1 MTIDSHQHFWKYLPS
16 THAWIDDS
24 MAILKKDFMP
34 MDLGPILQKNNV
46 GGCVAVQAEQSERE
60 TNFLM
65 KCAKEYPFIKGVVG
79 WLDLCADNIEG
90 KLEAY
95 SKYSIL
101 KGLRH
106 IVQDEPDDFF
116 MLRPE
121 FQRGISLLEKYG
133 LTYDILIYPKQLI
146 SALILVKTYPYQPF
160 VIDHI
165 AKPRMDGTLD
175 ANWIQQIK
183 ELGKQDNV
191 FCKISGM
198 VTEATWGKWKKED
211 FTPYLDVVFE
221 AFDFNRIMFGSDWPV
236 CLLSGQYKEV
246 LDIVRNYLL
255 KFPKDVQKKVM
266 GLNAI
271 SFYNLTG

>member
-1 MTIDSHQHFWKYLPS
+1 
-16 THAWIDDS
+16 
-24 MAILKKDFMP
+24 
-34 MDLGPILQKNNV
+34 
-46 GGCVAVQAEQSERE
+46 
-60 TNFLM
+60 
-65 KCAKEYPFIKGVVG
+65 
-79 WLDLCADNIEG
+79 
-90 KLEAY
+90 
-95 SKYSIL
+95 
-101 KGLRH
+101 
-106 IVQDEPDDFF
+106 
-116 MLRPE
+116 
-121 FQRGISLLEKYG
+121 
-133 LTYDILIYPKQLI
+133 
-146 SALILVKTYPYQPF
+146 
-160 VIDHI
+160 
-165 AKPRMDGTLD
+165 MDGTLD